1 MASIEAARS
10 TAPALRSRM
19 NMCCAG
25 KYSVNRTTTP
35 SDRNRHVRGASLR
48 FVFCRFQFCL
58 AKKKQLIRLYDNFLS
73 ELKLSAR
80 IPARTPLPGVGTSHQ
95 HFAHSPISQ
104 R

>member
-48 FVFCRFQFCL
+48 NKFVFCRFQFCL
-58 AKKKQLIRLYDNFLS
+58 AKIKQLIRLYDNFLS

-80 IPARTPLPGVGTSHQ
+80 IPARTPLPGVGTS
-95 HFAHSPISQ
+95 FAHSPISQ